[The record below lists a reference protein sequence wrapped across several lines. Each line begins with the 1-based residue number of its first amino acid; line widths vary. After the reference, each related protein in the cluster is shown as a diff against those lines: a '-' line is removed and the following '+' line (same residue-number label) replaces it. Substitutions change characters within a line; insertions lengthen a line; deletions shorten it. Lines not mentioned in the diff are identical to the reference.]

1 MEVDRMQQVN
11 ATMNTEL
18 CTKYTDLF
26 GKTREVKHGVALS
39 DASQKETEE
48 RIVQELYRIFTHK
61 AD

>member
-1 MEVDRMQQVN
+1 MQQVN